1 LKLLICLIKHYFVS
15 NLGRFKN
22 SLIIINKNFNI
33 FVVYNMVYMSGGKAA
48 RNQASIVNRTN
59 VCGGPKKAGLAPRVG
74 WYLSSNV
81 NLIRAPQKIPLIC
94 VPNTTTQTQRTGYR
108 ATLGPQ

>member
-1 LKLLICLIKHYFVS
+1 
-15 NLGRFKN
+15 
-22 SLIIINKNFNI
+22 
-33 FVVYNMVYMSGGKAA
+33 MVYMSGSRNA

-59 VCGGPKKAGLAPRVG
+59 VCGGPKKAGIAPRIG

-81 NLIRAPQKIPLIC
+81 SLTRAPQRLPLVC
-94 VPNTTTQTQRTGYR
+94 VPNTTVQTQRTGYR